1 MNKKLYRILFLV
13 LTLFAIQ
20 ATGYTQVND
29 ALGGNTNA
37 GSVSTND
44 TLSAKDSVIVKN
56 AFFQL
61 FKGKPG
67 KAALY
72 SLLIPSGGQWYN
84 RKYWKVPLALGI
96 DGGLG
101 YNVWYQTS
109 QYNRYQKLY
118 LQALSNGDNN
128 LLTYK
133 ANRDSF
139 RKAKEF
145 SWLYLL
151 LGHIITTMDAYVDRH
166 LMDFDVSPDISLH
179 SFPFGN
185 TIAFGVNIPIHRNIR

>member
-1 MNKKLYRILFLV
+1 M
-13 LTLFAIQ
+13 TLCML
-20 ATGYTQVND
+20 QVIAYAQINNGF
-29 ALGGNTNA
+29 GGNTNA
-37 GSVSTND
+37 GSISSND

-56 AFFQL
+56 AFLKL

-72 SLLIPSGGQWYN
+72 SLIIPSGGQWYN
-84 RKYWKVPLALGI
+84 KKYWKVPIALGI

-101 YNVWYQTS
+101 YNVWYQTT
-109 QYNRYQKLY
+109 QYNTYQKLY
-118 LQALSNGDNN
+118 LQALANGDTN

-133 ANRDSF
+133 ANRDTF

-151 LGHIITTMDAYVDRH
+151 LGHVITTMDAYVDRH
-166 LMDFDVSPDISLH
+166 LMEFDVSPDLTISSL
-179 SFPFGN
+179 PWGN
-185 TIAFGVNIPIHRNIR
+185 TIALGVKIPIHHFNNIR